1 MLIDISENLN
11 DTLKMQDKFKVYSRN
26 LRIHLESLIEKEQSG
41 LIFGPRQT
49 GKTTL
54 VNACL
59 SQKPDADILSYPLQN
74 PQIRLEMERE
84 PGRLINQVTARPG
97 KPIVFIDEA
106 QKVPE
111 LFDSVQYLIDEKKA
125 CFIIT
130 GSSARKLKRKGTN
143 LLPGRIKTYKLD
155 PLLWNEF
162 GWIQEPSTGILN
174 IQNINS
180 IKDYSFEDSLIYGT
194 LPGIV
199 GLADDTDRADI
210 LKAYTH
216 IYLEEEIRAEALSR
230 KIGAFGRFLE
240 LAAQE
245 SGTNPNLTKLSLESG
260 VSVPTIKEFYSIL
273 EDTLVVE
280 KVEPYLKNARKRIL
294 TSPRYYFFDIGVRNA
309 LARVPLTKELINAQ
323 KGKLFEHAVILEII
337 RRIRSL
343 RLDYKVYYW
352 RTGGGAEVDCIIDT
366 AASLIPIEIKAD
378 SKPRLNELRGLTGF
392 IETYKEFCDRGYVI
406 TTGRIPEKLT
416 DKIIL
421 IPWQFF

>member
-1 MLIDISENLN
+1 
-11 DTLKMQDKFKVYSRN
+11 MQGNFKVYDRN
-26 LRIHLESLIEKEQSG
+26 LRASIESLVEREQSA

-59 SQKPDADILSYPLQN
+59 SQKPAADILSYPLQN
-74 PQIRLEMERE
+74 PQIRLELERE
-84 PGRLINQVTARPG
+84 PGRLINQVMARPG

-111 LFDSVQYLIDEKKA
+111 LFDSVQFLIDEKKA
-125 CFIIT
+125 QFIIT

-162 GWIQEPSTGILN
+162 GWVQEPSTGILN
-174 IQNINS
+174 VKNINS
-180 IKDYSFEDSLIYGT
+180 INDYSFEDSLIYGS

-199 GLADDTDRADI
+199 VLTDETDRADI

-260 VSVPTIKEFYSIL
+260 VSVPTIKEFYNIL
-273 EDTLVVE
+273 EDTLIVE

-309 LARVPLTKELINAQ
+309 LARVPLTKDLINVN

-366 AASLIPIEIKAD
+366 ATNLIPIEIKTD
-378 SKPRLNELRGLTGF
+378 SKPSLNELRGLTSF
-392 IETYKEFCDRGYVI
+392 MATYEKFCDRAYVI
-406 TTGRIPEKLT
+406 TIGRIPEKLT
-416 DKIIL
+416 DKIML
-421 IPWQFF
+421 VPWRFL

>member
-1 MLIDISENLN
+1 
-11 DTLKMQDKFKVYSRN
+11 MQGKYKVYLRN
-26 LRIHLESLIEKEQSG
+26 LEQQLKQLLSKQQSA

-54 VNACL
+54 VKKVLADY
-59 SQKPDADILSYPLQN
+59 PDVINYPLQI
-74 PQIRLEMERE
+74 PEIRHEMETDASRIIRQIE
-84 PGRLINQVTARPG
+84 AHPG
-97 KPIVFIDEA
+97 KPVVFIDEA

-111 LFDSVQYLIDEKKA
+111 LFDSVQYLLDEKKA
-125 CFIIT
+125 NFIIT

-143 LLPGRIKTYKLD
+143 LLPGRVKAFRLD
-155 PLLWNEF
+155 PLLWNEL
-162 GWIQEPSTGILN
+162 GWIEKQASGILK
-174 IQNINS
+174 IRNINTAHN
-180 IKDYSFEDSLIYGT
+180 YSFEQSLVFGS

-199 GLADDTDRADI
+199 NLPDDKERKDI
-210 LKAYTH
+210 LTAYTH

-309 LARVPLTKELINAQ
+309 LARVPLTASLINIE

-337 RRIRSL
+337 RRIRAL
-343 RLDYKVYYW
+343 NLDYKVYYW

-366 AASLIPIEIKAD
+366 GATVIPVEIKAGTRVSLSD
-378 SKPRLNELRGLTGF
+378 VRGLLSF
-392 IETYKEFCDRGYVI
+392 LDSYKKQVKHAYVI
-406 TTGRIPEKLT
+406 TNGRLPEKLS
-416 DKIIL
+416 DKITA
-421 IPWQFF
+421 IPWKFF

>member
-1 MLIDISENLN
+1 MYL
-11 DTLKMQDKFKVYSRN
+11 RN
-26 LRIHLESLIEKEQSG
+26 LGHQIKQIVEKQQSA

-54 VNACL
+54 VKNCL
-59 SQKPDADILSYPLQN
+59 AERVNVASYPLQN
-74 PQIRLEMERE
+74 PQVRLDMETDPSRIIR
-84 PGRLINQVTARPG
+84 QVEVYTG
-97 KPIVFIDEA
+97 KPLVFIDEA

-111 LFDSVQYLIDEKKA
+111 LFDSVQFLIDEQKSH
-125 CFIIT
+125 FIIT

-143 LLPGRIKTYKLD
+143 LLPGRVKTFRLD
-155 PLLWNEF
+155 PLQWNEF
-162 GWIQEPSTGILN
+162 GWLAEKSFVLPGM
-174 IQNINS
+174 QNINT
-180 IKDYSFEDSLIYGT
+180 IPHYSFQKSLIFGS

-199 GLADDTDRADI
+199 GLPDDSERKDMIT
-210 LKAYTH
+210 AYTH

-240 LAAQE
+240 LAAIE

-260 VSVPTIKEFYSIL
+260 VSVPTIKEFYNIL

-309 LARVPLTKELINAQ
+309 MARVPLTDALINTE
-323 KGKLFEHAVILEII
+323 KGKLFEHAVILELI

-343 RLDYKVYYW
+343 NLDYKVFYW

-366 AASLIPIEIKAD
+366 GSAIIPVEIKAG
-378 SKPRLNELRGLTGF
+378 SRVASSELRGLVSF
-392 IETYKEFCDRGYVI
+392 MDTYKKLAKHGYVV
-406 TTGRIPEKLT
+406 TNGRVPEKLT
-416 DKIIL
+416 DKITA
-421 IPWQFF
+421 IPWRFV

>member
-1 MLIDISENLN
+1 
-11 DTLKMQDKFKVYSRN
+11 MQGKYKEYLRN
-26 LRIHLESLIEKEQSG
+26 LEQRLKQLISKQQSA

-54 VNACL
+54 VKKVL
-59 SQKPDADILSYPLQN
+59 ADYPGVINYPLQI
-74 PQIRLEMERE
+74 PGIRHEMEADASCIIRHIE
-84 PGRLINQVTARPG
+84 AYPG
-97 KPIVFIDEA
+97 KPVVFIDEA

-125 CFIIT
+125 HFIIT

-143 LLPGRIKTYKLD
+143 LLPGRVKTFRLD
-155 PLLWNEF
+155 PLLWNEL
-162 GWIQEPSTGILN
+162 GWIEKQTSGILK
-174 IQNINS
+174 IQNINTAHN
-180 IKDYSFEDSLIYGT
+180 YSFEQSLVFGS

-199 GLADDTDRADI
+199 NLPDDGERKDI
-210 LKAYTH
+210 LTAYTH

-280 KVEPYLKNARKRIL
+280 KIEPYLKNARKRIL

-309 LARVPLTKELINAQ
+309 LARVPLTASLINTD

-337 RRIRSL
+337 RRIRAL
-343 RLDYKVYYW
+343 NLDYKVCYW

-366 AASLIPIEIKAD
+366 GAMVIPVEIKAGTRVSLSD
-378 SKPRLNELRGLTGF
+378 VRGLLSF
-392 IETYKEFCDRGYVI
+392 IDSYKKQVKHAYVI
-406 TTGRIPEKLT
+406 TNGRLPEKLS
-416 DKIIL
+416 DKITAV
-421 IPWQFF
+421 PWKFF